1 MSTPTAQRGTIDW
14 GLGDYETLAVE
25 LEPAA
30 AHVVALA
37 DPKAGER
44 VLDVATGT
52 GNAALV
58 AARAGARTTGVDSA
72 PRLIELARQR
82 AASAGLDA
90 SFVVGD
96 LHGLP
101 FAPESF
107 DCVISVFGIIFA
119 TDPERAAAE
128 FMRVLA
134 PGGRGLISVWVPAGP
149 IDAMIGV
156 FMRAVGQAAG
166 SQPNRFGWN
175 DEDAVRG
182 LLAPY
187 GAELRWHEG
196 AVQFTA
202 GSPEEY
208 LDRQR
213 SHPMSLATLPL
224 LDHAGTATAAYE
236 EALAVLRAGNER
248 ADAFLGTY
256 PYRVIE
262 IKRRA

>member
-1 MSTPTAQRGTIDW
+1 MSTPTAQPGTIDW

-37 DPKAGER
+37 RLTPGER
-44 VLDVATGT
+44 LLDIATGT
-52 GNAALV
+52 GNAALA
-58 AARAGARTTGVDSA
+58 AARAGATTTGVDA
-72 PRLIELARQR
+72 ARRLIELARQR
-82 AASAGLDA
+82 AASEGLDA

-101 FAPESF
+101 FPAESF
-107 DCVISVFGIIFA
+107 DCVMSVFGIIFA
-119 TDPERAAAE
+119 ADPERAAAE

-134 PGGRGLISVWVPAGP
+134 PGGRGLISVWVPTGP

-156 FMRAVGQAAG
+156 FMRAVAQATG
-166 SQPNRFGWN
+166 SRPNRFAWN
-175 DEDAVRG
+175 DEDAVKG
-182 LLAPY
+182 LFEPY
-187 GAELRWHEG
+187 GVELRWHEG

-208 LDRQR
+208 LGRQR

-224 LDHAGTATAAYE
+224 LEDAGIATAAYE

-248 ADAFLGTY
+248 ADAFLATS
-256 PYRVIE
+256 PYRALE
-262 IKRRA
+262 IKRRS

>member
-1 MSTPTAQRGTIDW
+1 MSTPTAQPATIDW

-30 AHVVALA
+30 AHVVGLA
-37 DPKAGER
+37 GLGAGER
-44 VLDVATGT
+44 VLDLATGT
-52 GNAALV
+52 GNAAV
-58 AARAGARTTGVDSA
+58 AAARAGAKVTGVDAA

-82 AASAGLDA
+82 VASEGLDA

-96 LHGLP
+96 LHELP
-101 FAPESF
+101 FPSESF
-107 DCVISVFGIIFA
+107 DCVLSVFGIIFA
-119 TDPERAAAE
+119 NDPERAAAE
-128 FMRVLA
+128 IMRVLA
-134 PGGRGLISVWVPAGP
+134 PGGRGLISVWVAAGP

-156 FMRAVGQAAG
+156 LMRAVAQASG
-166 SQPNRFGWN
+166 SPPSRFGWN
-175 DEDAVRG
+175 DEDAVQA
-182 LLAPY
+182 LFAPY
-187 GAELRWHEG
+187 GAELHWHEG
-196 AVQFTA
+196 AVQFKA

-224 LDHAGTATAAYE
+224 LEHAGTATAAYE

-248 ADAFLGTY
+248 ADAFLVTS

-262 IKRRA
+262 ITRSA

>member
-1 MSTPTAQRGTIDW
+1 MSTSTARPAAIDW
-14 GLGDYETLAVE
+14 GVGDYETVAVE

-37 DPKAGER
+37 GLKPGER

-52 GNAALV
+52 GNGALA
-58 AARAGARTTGVDSA
+58 AARAGAVTTGVDAS
-72 PRLIELARQR
+72 PRLLEIARQR
-82 AASAGLDA
+82 AASERLDT

-96 LHGLP
+96 MHELP
-101 FAPESF
+101 LPAGSF
-107 DCVISVFGIIFA
+107 DCVMSVFGIIFA
-119 TDPERAAAE
+119 ADHGRAAAE

-134 PGGRGLISVWVPAGP
+134 PGGRGLIAVWVPSGP
-149 IDAMIGV
+149 IDAMVGV
-156 FMRAVGQAAG
+156 FMRAVAQASG
-166 SQPNRFGWN
+166 SQPNRFAWN
-175 DEDAVRG
+175 AEDAVKE
-182 LLAPY
+182 LFLPY

-213 SHPMSLATLPL
+213 SHPMSVATRPL
-224 LDHAGTATAAYE
+224 LEQAGTATAAYE

-248 ADAFLGTY
+248 ADAFLATS
-256 PYRVIE
+256 PYRVVE
-262 IKRRA
+262 IKRAA